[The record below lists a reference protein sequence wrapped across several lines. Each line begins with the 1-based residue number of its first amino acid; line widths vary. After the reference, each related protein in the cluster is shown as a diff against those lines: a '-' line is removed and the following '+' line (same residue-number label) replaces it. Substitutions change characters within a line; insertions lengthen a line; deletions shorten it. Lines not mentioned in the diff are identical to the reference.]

1 MTGVQTCAL
10 PISLV
15 LAGVFVFMA
24 YSDITLQRIS
34 LGALIIALGLL
45 VDDAMIS
52 VEMMVARR
60 EAGDS
65 LERAATFAYSSTAF
79 PMLTGTLVTVA
90 GFVPI
95 GLNGSSAG
103 EYTFTLF
110 AVIAAALLI
119 SWAVAVLFTPLLG
132 VTMLPGTATSEKE
145 RPSRLKA
152 RFHSVLL
159 LAMRRRWLTIALA
172 LVLFA
177 LSFVGLGYVQ
187 NQFFPSADRP
197 ELLVDMTL
205 LQSSSI
211 AETKVE
217 MDRLEKTLVGD
228 ADIVRWSSYVGRGA
242 VRFYLPLDEQLANPF
257 FGQVVIVTKDFD
269 ARQRVAARLKK
280 LLREEFVGIDGFV
293 HPLDL
298 GPPVGRPIQYR
309 LSGPDIQTVRGLALK
324 LAEIVG
330 ANRHVGGI
338 VYDWNEPSMALR
350 IDVDQNRARQLGV
363 SSQDIATM
371 LNNVVGGSA
380 ITQMYDSIYLIN
392 IVARA
397 DRAER
402 VSIETFQ
409 GLPSAVLVR
418 DNGLDIRASAMLDA
432 VRAFRP
438 NLVKP

>member
-1 MTGVQTCAL
+1 
-10 PISLV
+10 
-15 LAGVFVFMA
+15 
-24 YSDITLQRIS
+24 
-34 LGALIIALGLL
+34 
-45 VDDAMIS
+45 MIS

-132 VTMLPGTATSEKE
+132 VTMLPPHGQE
-145 RPSRLKA
+145 REGEPVAAQGALPA
-152 RFHSVLL
+152 VLL
-159 LAMRRRWLTIALA
+159 LAMRRRWLTIALT

-177 LSFVGLGYVQ
+177 AVVRRPGLRAEPVL
-187 NQFFPSADRP
+187 PAADRP

-211 AETKVE
+211 AETKIE

-228 ADIVRWSSYVGRGA
+228 ADIVRWSSYVGQGA

-257 FGQVVIVTKDFD
+257 FGQVVIVTRDFD
-269 ARQRVAARLKK
+269 ARQRLAARLKK

-324 LAEIVG
+324 FAEIVG
-330 ANRHVGGI
+330 ANPHVGGI
-338 VYDWNEPSMALR
+338 VYDWNEPSMVLR
-350 IDVDQNRARQLGV
+350 IDVDQTAPA
-363 SSQDIATM
+363 SS
-371 LNNVVGGSA
+371 
-380 ITQMYDSIYLIN
+380 
-392 IVARA
+392 
-397 DRAER
+397 
-402 VSIETFQ
+402 
-409 GLPSAVLVR
+409 
-418 DNGLDIRASAMLDA
+418 
-432 VRAFRP
+432 AFPRRTSP
-438 NLVKP
+438 PC